1 MQLSAIQNQYRD
13 ALKASLKIQEASQ
26 HAMLQRFEQMDLG
39 VSQGPTR
46 AEELAAGLKELL
58 LDDDSD
64 DHKLLVQVIGTVM
77 CTFFCCIALILHWQY
92 LKATSQNP
100 VPENAA
106 RKSTHTA
113 MIVVESSD
121 LKRLTEMC
129 RVLAVDLNYMQD
141 QEDYHYQRV
150 RDLEINTSVTA
161 LKIRSNNINVVGSQ
175 ALVNMLAPDS
185 QLHHR
190 M

>member
-1 MQLSAIQNQYRD
+1 
-13 ALKASLKIQEASQ
+13 
-26 HAMLQRFEQMDLG
+26 MD
-39 VSQGPTR
+39 
-46 AEELAAGLKELL
+46 
-58 LDDDSD
+58 
-64 DHKLLVQVIGTVM
+64 IF
-77 CTFFCCIALILHWQY
+77 CTALIHLQY
-92 LKATSQNP
+92 LKATSKNP

-106 RKSTHTA
+106 KKSTHTS

-161 LKIRSNNINVVGSQ
+161 LKIRSNDINVVGSQ
-175 ALVNMLAPDS
+175 ALVNMLGP
-185 QLHHR
+185 
-190 M
+190 